1 MSMQDPIADMF
12 TRIRNAQRAGH
23 ATVTMPYSTCKEAI
37 AKILQDEGFISAFE
51 KITEVAN
58 KPALQIELRYSDVQ
72 QRKPVISQIKR
83 VSRPGLRQYVKQ
95 DELPRVFGG
104 FGLAIVSTSQGL
116 MSAKNARVKKI
127 GGEVIGQVW

>member
-23 ATVTMPYSTCKEAI
+23 ATVLMPYSTRKEAI
-37 AKILQDEGFISAFE
+37 AKILQDEGFIGAFE
-51 KITEVAN
+51 KSTEEAG
-58 KPALQIELRYSDVQ
+58 KPALQVELRYDEKH
-72 QRKPVISQIKR
+72 KPVISKIQR
-83 VSRPGLRQYVKQ
+83 VSRPGLRQYVKKDQ
-95 DELPRVFGG
+95 LPRVFGG

-116 MSAKNARVKKI
+116 MSAKTAREKQI

>member
-23 ATVTMPYSTCKEAI
+23 ATVTMPHSTCKEAI
-37 AKILQDEGFISAFE
+37 AKILQDEGFISVFK
-51 KITEVAN
+51 KITEVAH
-58 KPALQIELRYSDVQ
+58 KPALQIELRYNN
-72 QRKPVISQIKR
+72 QRKPVISEINR

-95 DELPRVFGG
+95 DQLPRVFGG

-116 MSAKNARVKKI
+116 MSAKNARGKKI